1 MGIIGV
7 IQKVQHRFKQRFKQL
22 ILKKNNKSLYAFTGV
37 ESCQKR
43 AQPCF
48 DGRVVYLLTPL
59 QERLNITHAFTND
72 FWRIFG

>member
-37 ESCQKR
+37 ESGQKR
-43 AQPCF
+43 AEPCF
-48 DGRVVYLLTPL
+48 DGRVVYLLIPL
-59 QERLNITHAFTND
+59 QERLYIAHAFSNH
-72 FWRIFG
+72 FRCIFG